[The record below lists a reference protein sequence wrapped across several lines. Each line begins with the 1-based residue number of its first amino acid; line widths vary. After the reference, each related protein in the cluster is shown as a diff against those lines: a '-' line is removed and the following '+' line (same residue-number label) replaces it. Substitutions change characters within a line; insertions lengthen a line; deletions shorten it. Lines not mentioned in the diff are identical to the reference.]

1 MNAWFRRLLL
11 ILTIGGG
18 FVGVTV
24 TIQSLLHANKVT
36 AYIMAVVFL
45 GLYGYGIF
53 AGFKL
58 SESSAPL
65 RHLRLYFSL
74 QIPFISSPFIAYRF
88 CSGLEATVAI
98 IQPGFRWGW
107 DWRLGSAWQFVIHSS
122 AHWGFGINLVALA
135 IVFLLNSRLAG
146 APKMSMSR
154 ALTQPSAP
162 ANR

>member
-18 FVGVTV
+18 FVGITA
-24 TIQSLLHANKVT
+24 TIQFFLHANKVI
-36 AYIMAVVFL
+36 AYILTLVFL

-53 AGFKL
+53 VGFKL
-58 SESSAPL
+58 SEGSLPL

-74 QIPFISSPFIAYRF
+74 QIPFISSPLIAYRF
-88 CSGLEATVAI
+88 YSGLQATVAI
-98 IQPGFRWGW
+98 IQPGLKWGW

-122 AHWGFGINLVALA
+122 APWGVGINLVALA
-135 IVFLLNSRLAG
+135 IVFLLNSRLAV
-146 APKMSMSR
+146 APKMSR
-154 ALTQPSAP
+154 ALTQPGAP